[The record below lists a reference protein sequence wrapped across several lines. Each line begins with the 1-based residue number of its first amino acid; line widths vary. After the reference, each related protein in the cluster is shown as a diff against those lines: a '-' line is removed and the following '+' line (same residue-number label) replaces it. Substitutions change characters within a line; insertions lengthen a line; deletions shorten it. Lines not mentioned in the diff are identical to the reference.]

1 MSKMPKMN
9 WTPEPSHRHRPE
21 RDLSKLAWS
30 MWLVSMALLVAWIA
44 SVALAGFSAAWT
56 ILLLG
61 MFVGLNLATL
71 VLGFRYVDYLEPWLV
86 ARDRILG
93 KRDSRASQRHPVEP

>member
-9 WTPEPSHRHRPE
+9 WTPEAAHRHRPE
-21 RDLSKLAWS
+21 RSLAKLAWS
-30 MWLVSMALLVAWIA
+30 MWVVSMTLLVAWVV
-44 SVALAGFSAAWT
+44 SVALGGFSAAWT

-61 MFVGLNLATL
+61 MFVGLNLATI
-71 VLGFRYVDYLEPWLV
+71 VLGFRYVDYLEPWRE

-93 KRDSRASQRHPVEP
+93 KRYSRASHRHPTGS